1 MISIEVFLL
10 GISILIFMYTLSTG
24 ILFIATHPIIIA

>member
-1 MISIEVFLL
+1 MISIEIFLL
-10 GISILIFMYTLSTG
+10 GISILFFMYTLSNG